1 MLDNPTLMNLEYLSI
16 VELNERGRAVSLW
29 ADGFR
34 RIRPSRQG
42 IGGGWCQRG
51 RYLLEEL
58 TVVPFGPAID
68 GGIREISTSYPRFL
82 SRDHIRGRNN
92 VHRWLDKGSWR
103 NHRSRCTRP
112 GLGRR

>member
-1 MLDNPTLMNLEYLSI
+1 MPDIRTLMNLEYLSI
-16 VELNERGRAVSLW
+16 VELNERGRAVSRW

-42 IGGGWCQRG
+42 VGGGWCQRG

-82 SRDHIRGRNN
+82 SRVHIRGRITAN
-92 VHRWLDKGSWR
+92 RWPEKESWG
-103 NHRSRCTRP
+103 NHRSRGTKP
-112 GLGRR
+112 GFARQ